1 MSTSSNV
8 SPGVVERASREI
20 SRRIQ
25 SLGFSHSSSSSSS
38 KQQQQSQQPSH
49 RSKSPGSFHHDEEDD
64 VLNGNEG
71 SPESPLEASSSYLGS
86 GSPEAIPPKGGGA
99 GAESPIAKGS
109 VMDKVNHVF
118 SSNIDMGNTNNKEKE
133 TSSSGINIPKG
144 AVANGR
150 AKFEAANNQGG
161 IKSSPDKPMRFFGSR
176 NRTHSPILPVKS
188 PKVPTLAKN
197 SSEPR
202 PEEEPGENSK
212 SAIEDSTSQP
222 DKAGLITS
230 PQSLQPVSGPNVPSS
245 TAPSSNLVI
254 SSKFY
259 SKMKRFTP
267 WEELWQDYK
276 FLLGFLRYFHFSE
289 KVKVTQVCRR
299 WREVMYQPSFW
310 RDVQPVLHYST
321 MRHWSEENEN
331 VGEEETLKKRFF
343 SSLKSRGFDSFV
355 LLNANDADVF
365 DFIQNFP
372 TGAKFIHC
380 LTLRCC
386 NLSDRG
392 LEALIEFLQGLFR
405 LEIVGCNEVT
415 EQGLWS
421 SLHPRLVSLTINDC
435 INVADECICAVTQLL
450 PSLYEFNLQAY
461 HVTDSA
467 LSYFS
472 PKQTNTLSVLR
483 LQSCW
488 EITNHGVV
496 NIVHTLPNITVLSL
510 SGCSKLT
517 DDGIELIAENLRKL
531 RSLDVSWCPRV
542 TDAALEYIAC
552 DLNHLE
558 ELTLDRC
565 VHITDIGIGY
575 ISTMLA
581 LHTLFLRWCTQIR
594 DFGLQHICG
603 MRSIQILS
611 LAGCPLLSS
620 SGLSNLIQLRHL
632 QELELNNCPGATTEL
647 VDYLRANIPKCLVL
661 V

>member
-1 MSTSSNV
+1 MFHDKVFHGGSST
-8 SPGVVERASREI
+8 
-20 SRRIQ
+20 
-25 SLGFSHSSSSSSS
+25 
-38 KQQQQSQQPSH
+38 
-49 RSKSPGSFHHDEEDD
+49 ED
-64 VLNGNEG
+64 
-71 SPESPLEASSSYLGS
+71 STA
-86 GSPEAIPPKGGGA
+86 A
-99 GAESPIAKGS
+99 IAKGS

-118 SSNIDMGNTNNKEKE
+118 SSNYEMGNANNKEKD
-133 TSSSGINIPKG
+133 SSGINIPKG

-150 AKFEAANNQGG
+150 AKFEAGNNQSQVG
-161 IKSSPDKPMRFFGSR
+161 IKPSPEKPMRFFGSR

-188 PKVPTLAKN
+188 PKVPT
-197 SSEPR
+197 SSSFKTNESVGQTMNK
-202 PEEEPGENSK
+202 EEESGIGENSSSSPK
-212 SAIEDSTSQP
+212 PNEENNKLSS
-222 DKAGLITS
+222 DKFSVIKTAPTATPPPLAQLS
-230 PQSLQPVSGPNVPSS
+230 SSS
-245 TAPSSNLVI
+245 TTSNSTASSSIPNIPSTTSSRITNSKYYSN
-254 SSKFY
+254 
-259 SKMKRFTP
+259 MKRFMM

-276 FLLGFLRYFHFSE
+276 FLLGFLRFFRFSDRL
-289 KVKVTQVCRR
+289 KLAQVCRR

-310 RDVQPVLHYST
+310 RDIQPVLHYRT
-321 MRHWSEENEN
+321 IRHWKDPEENEN
-331 VGEEETLKKRFF
+331 KEEELPDEVDGLKKRYFG
-343 SSLKSRGFDSFV
+343 SLKSRGFDSFV

-372 TGAKFIHC
+372 HGAKFIHC

-392 LEALIEFLQGLFR
+392 LEALIEFLQGLYR
-405 LEIVGCNEVT
+405 LEVVGCNEIT

-472 PKQTNTLSVLR
+472 PKQTNTLSILR

-647 VDYLRANIPKCLVL
+647 VEYLRQNIPKCLVL